1 MIIQA
6 KIVSPAVE
14 WCSKLKKRSHGNAAV
29 ISSLFPSIASRKRKF
44 DPYGS
49 EAVPKKAT
57 IPHLKGRSKTLTIV
71 VLKQIMLTIPKKEIR
86 ENLRKEGRIKELG
99 FHRIMSSSEVQVLV
113 LKVFKSINLENF
125 QYLKCCKD
133 SHLIVF
139 EKQKLDGNGVI
150 ALAGCGCLYLQE
162 LPSSSC
168 SITKVT
174 AIATRPTAS
183 IAVLSTPNFV
193 RSTVTTIS
201 TTATATSSITAATSN
216 MAISTTAT
224 SMSTST
230 RMSRITVPTAS
241 ALANDCEIINDNGKV
256 LNTAEV
262 IMYNFR
268 FIIFAYI
275 TFIIRRINQQM

>member
-29 ISSLFPSIASRKRKF
+29 ISSLFPSIASKKRKF

-57 IPHLKGRSKTLTIV
+57 IPHLKGRSKTLTVV
-71 VLKQIMLTIPKKEIR
+71 VLKQIMLTIPKKDTR

-125 QYLKCCKD
+125 KYLKCCKD

-183 IAVLSTPNFV
+183 
-193 RSTVTTIS
+193 TVATIS

-216 MAISTTAT
+216 MAISTAAT

-230 RMSRITVPTAS
+230 CMSRVTVPTANT
-241 ALANDCEIINDNGKV
+241 LANDCEIINDDEKV
-256 LNTAEV
+256 LNTVEV